1 MKSVIPFS
9 WLVVGFAVLVSCAT
23 SNPAIGNKTMDHRL
37 ENGHLIISAQIVEK
51 TLTKKN
57 SKVSSH
63 TDYYV
68 RRSVQDYFIKFC
80 DGFVSKK
87 ELEYEM
93 TMKDGISETLQLEV
107 EIKEGLWDSC
117 DPEEIVQSRTG
128 KYMVIHRIIRN

>member
-1 MKSVIPFS
+1 MKCVFPFS
-9 WLVVGFAVLVSCAT
+9 WIVLCFAVLVSCAT
-23 SNPAIGNKTMDHRL
+23 SNSAIKNKTMDQRL

-51 TLTKKN
+51 ALIMKN
-57 SKVSSH
+57 SKISSH
-63 TDYYV
+63 SDYYI

-87 ELEYEM
+87 ELEYEII
-93 TMKDGISETLQLEV
+93 MKDGISEALQLEV
-107 EIKEGLWDSC
+107 EIKDGLWDSC